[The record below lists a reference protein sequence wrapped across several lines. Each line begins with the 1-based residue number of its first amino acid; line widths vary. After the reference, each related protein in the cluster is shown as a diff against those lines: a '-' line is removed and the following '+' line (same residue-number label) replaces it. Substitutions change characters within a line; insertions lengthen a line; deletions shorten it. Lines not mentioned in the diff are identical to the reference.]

1 MFSFCQKIHKNVYIK
16 LYSCTEGKKSLSWS
30 FPGPK
35 EKGPGWM
42 INNTQ
47 AKGKMQTVKVA

>member
-1 MFSFCQKIHKNVYIK
+1 MFSICQKIHKNVYIK

-35 EKGPGWM
+35 KKGPGWM